1 MCDSWQE
8 RIRLKCEPYIAQ
20 LRENHRLFTIFQQ
33 LTHYHDILYTSGV
46 ELGPPSEHND
56 LLISALSIHIMNHI
70 MKVRLSAPSPTIR
83 RAISTCP
90 TPTRSAPRSAF

>member
-70 MKVRLSAPSPTIR
+70 MKVRLSASSHIR

-90 TPTRSAPRSAF
+90 TPTRSALRSVF